1 MILLI
6 PITLL
11 ICGVIFST
19 VFKVKHKKMVYSAV
33 DMFLGVLILILLTSI
48 NAWFL
53 NINNLSILAIE
64 LSLLSFIFVLK
75 IVETRKI
82 LFTFGAKMTLIAT
95 FILTFILSKS
105 KVTSQIYF
113 VNPDPYGYMSLTG
126 ALKHYGNIPNVLS
139 EWTKYTGTNFKFETN
154 WDLPVRLLNSPW
166 LVPDMQIR
174 YAADALNIPRIGLS
188 TLMAS
193 IPNTIFSAKFVGVF
207 FIAFIIFSCAAFIG
221 ILTDVIYKNQFDSEK
236 YSLMY
241 FKDLKLLSPAIY
253 IFSLVLIGTWLQVMF
268 FEGFAAQITSFTAT
282 AALVGVFSK
291 EFIIKEGRINYEVI
305 SKIFVIILATYFI
318 YLQQLPIIFV
328 LLTIFILFKLVYDKF
343 KNLIMSLII
352 LGFFMIFGIM
362 SLFLPGTRYLLKQIG
377 GSSGHGSV
385 HLGSPNISD
394 LAGMSFQ
401 KFADRIG
408 VPLQEQ
414 VSIFPNTLN
423 SGASIPGMKIGYTH
437 YSSSMTSIFLQI
449 FLIAFVIFLIFITF
463 KLNKISNT
471 LFYSISIMCM
481 ILLANSFV
489 YVYTHVYI
497 PFKSFLQNSPSESVF
512 SDYVWLRN
520 SALLLLFTLILM
532 ACIFSILHEKNK
544 FLISNLSLGI
554 SIIIFAFSIYSFSS
568 TASSYKKLG
577 SPSISV
583 DCKILENIKNPIFI
597 WDNNQ
602 VSQAALSVNLCNS
615 KVFSLTDPFPAKIEI
630 KNKAMNVIYL
640 QYSKDKKIWD
650 STLIGSIKSIDPLV
664 TPCDI
669 TCLNKLPNFIKL
681 SPTKKL
687 G

>member
-1 MILLI
+1 MIFLI
-6 PITLL
+6 PIILF

-19 VFKVKHKKMVYSAV
+19 VFKFKHKKLIYSAV
-33 DMFLGVLILILLTSI
+33 DVFTGVLILILITSI

-53 NINNLSILAIE
+53 DLNNLKILTIE
-64 LSLLSFIFVLK
+64 LTLLLFVFVFK
-75 IVETRKI
+75 IVESRKI
-82 LFTFGAKMTLIAT
+82 LFTFGAKMMLFAT
-95 FILTFILSKS
+95 SIFCFSLSKS
-105 KVTSQIYF
+105 KITSQIYF

-139 EWTKYTGTNFKFETN
+139 EWTKYTGSNFKFETN

-193 IPNTIFSAKFVGVF
+193 IPDMFYSAKFVGVF
-207 FIAFIIFSCAAFIG
+207 FIAFIVFSCASLVG
-221 ILTDVIYKNQFDSEK
+221 ILTDVIYKNQFDSDN
-236 YSLMY
+236 YSLLY
-241 FKDLKLLSPAIY
+241 FKDLKRLSPVIY
-253 IFSLVLIGTWLQVMF
+253 IFALVLMGTWLQIMF

-291 EFIIKEGRINYEVI
+291 EFIMKEGRINYEVTL
-305 SKIFVIILATYFI
+305 KIFVIILATYFI

-328 LLTIFILFKLVYDKF
+328 MLSIFIFFKLVNDKF
-343 KNLIMSLII
+343 KNLVMSLII
-352 LGFFMIFGIM
+352 LGMLMSLGII

-385 HLGSPNISD
+385 HLGSPSISD
-394 LAGMSFQ
+394 LAGMNLQ

-408 VPLQEQ
+408 DPFQER
-414 VSIFPNTLN
+414 VSIFADTLN
-423 SGASIPGMKIGYTH
+423 TGASIPGMKIGYNH

-449 FLIAFVIFLIFITF
+449 ILVSFVVFFFLVVF
-463 KLNKISNT
+463 KLNKLSNT
-471 LFYSISIMCM
+471 LFYSISFMCM

-489 YVYTHVYI
+489 YIYTHVYS
-497 PFKSFLQNSPSESVF
+497 PFKTFLENKPSTAAF

-520 SALLLLFTLILM
+520 SALLLLFILILT
-532 ACIFSILHEKNK
+532 ACIFNILVDKNK
-544 FLISNLSLGI
+544 VLNNYLSLGF
-554 SIIIFAFSIYSFSS
+554 SIILFGLSIYSFNS
-568 TASSYKKLG
+568 TANNYKKFG

-583 DCKILENIKNPIFI
+583 DCKSLENVQNPIYI

-615 KVFSLTDPFPAKIEI
+615 KIFSLTDPFPIKIDI
-630 KNKAMNVIYL
+630 DNKVMNIVYL
-640 QYSKDKKIWD
+640 QYSKTKQTWD
-650 STLIGSIKSIDPLV
+650 STLIGSIKLDGPLL

-669 TCLNKLPNFIKL
+669 TCLNNHPNFIKL
-681 SPTKKL
+681 SPAIML
-687 G
+687 E